1 MGEAP
6 VPQSGSVNAALDD
19 LRVIDL
25 SRSFWSALAGTMLA
39 DFGADVIHVSDPDSP
54 PVWQAELEP
63 EAQWDYL
70 AELAHRNKR
79 SAAICLDDPAGSD
92 LIERLVDQAD
102 ILLVD
107 WPSAE
112 LAERGWG
119 AEEFRASRP
128 RLIVARGTGFGPEG
142 PDRDLP
148 ADDAIAAAR
157 TGVMPTLPQPGQ
169 PPVFPESGSMYT
181 ALMLAFGIMAAVHH
195 RAESGQGQIVDAS
208 LLGGNMYGAS
218 LDLQAYLAIRGDAFL
233 GPMAQKDRG
242 NPMSGTLFM
251 TKDERWVTLTMP
263 DTDRWWPDFSVL
275 IGVST
280 NDARFDD
287 HVKRTE
293 VNRSELMA
301 VIEKAIRR
309 RDAAEWRASFEERGL
324 SADVIE
330 EFNYPADDLEAR
342 RNRYVLALED
352 SSRGAFKTLGFPIHL
367 SQTPARLDRR
377 PPTRGQHTARILH
390 DLLGL
395 SEGEIDALEMQR
407 AIRA

>member
-1 MGEAP
+1 MPAP
-6 VPQSGSVNAALDD
+6 PLSASHAALDD

-39 DFGADVIHVSDPDSP
+39 DFGADVIHVHDPDMP
-54 PVWQAELEP
+54 HAWQAELEP

-79 SAAICLDDPAGSD
+79 SAAIRSDDATGSD
-92 LIERLVDQAD
+92 LIERLFDRAD
-102 ILLVD
+102 VLLVD
-107 WPSAE
+107 WPIAELTARGWSAE
-112 LAERGWG
+112 AL
-119 AEEFRASRP
+119 RADRP
-128 RLIVARGTGFGPEG
+128 HLIVARGSGFGPEG
-142 PDRDLP
+142 PDCDLP

-181 ALMLAFGIMAAVHH
+181 AIMLAFGVMAAVHH

-218 LDLQAYLAIRGDAFL
+218 LDLQAYLAIRGEAFL
-233 GPMAQKDRG
+233 GPMAQADRG

-251 TKDERWVTLTMP
+251 TKDDRWVTLTMP
-263 DTDRWWPDFSVL
+263 DTDRWWPDFSTL
-275 IGVST
+275 IGVRPD
-280 NDARFDD
+280 DARFDD
-287 HVKRTE
+287 HLKRTE
-293 VNRSELMA
+293 EHRSELIS
-301 VIEKAIRR
+301 VIEDAIRL
-309 RDAAEWRASFEERGL
+309 RDAAEWRASFEARGL

-330 EFNYPADDLEAR
+330 EFDYPAEDLEAR

-352 SSRGAFKTLGFPIHL
+352 SSRGAFKTLGFPIHM

-377 PPTRGQHTARILH
+377 PPTQGQHTARILH
-390 DLLGL
+390 DLLDL
-395 SEGEIDALEMQR
+395 SEGEIDALGTQGV
-407 AIRA
+407 IRA